1 MRNSRSWIIWAV
13 LCAACLLLL
22 GSALLETPE
31 SAPETSAD
39 VTAKL
44 HVTLLPY
51 TVPAPEQQA
60 DSLQS
65 RAPERARDALPAQDA
80 PKLISAAAPCDA
92 NGRVIRCKRY
102 VRSFYQSYHQET
114 ACG

>member
-1 MRNSRSWIIWAV
+1 MRNDRSWIFWTV

-22 GSALLETPE
+22 GGALLETPE

-65 RAPERARDALPAQDA
+65 RTPERMRDALPIGDA
-80 PKLISAAAPCDA
+80 PRLISSGAPCDA

-102 VRSFYQSYHQET
+102 VRSFYQTYHQET